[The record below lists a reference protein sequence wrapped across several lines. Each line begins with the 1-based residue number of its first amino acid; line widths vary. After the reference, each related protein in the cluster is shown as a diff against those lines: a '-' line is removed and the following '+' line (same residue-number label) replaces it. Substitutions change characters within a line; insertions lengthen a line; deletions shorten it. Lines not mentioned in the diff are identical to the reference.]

1 MVLLLRILNLC
12 NLCHRLG
19 NIEIHRTDPYTPS
32 TADTALLLKP
42 VGIYLEL
49 TAKAVSPPLRLVRSG
64 IMTRCMES
72 KVIKLTTIPVLDPL
86 ALVSIGLIDDIK
98 AVACG
103 AYEGAPT
110 ATNALGGQLF
120 P

>member
-1 MVLLLRILNLC
+1 MC

-42 VGIYLEL
+42 VGIYLKL
-49 TAKAVSPPLRLVRSG
+49 AAKAVSPPLRLVLSR
-64 IMTRCMES
+64 IMTRCMEGE
-72 KVIKLTTIPVLDPL
+72 VVKLATIPVLDPL
-86 ALVSIGLIDDIK
+86 ALISIGLIDDIK
-98 AVACG
+98 AVARG
-103 AYEGAPT
+103 ADEGAST
-110 ATNALGGQLF
+110 ATDALGGELF